1 MIALLIDL
9 GWKSA
14 LIAGLALLA
23 SHMLRGRAAGERVI
37 LLRVAVGAL
46 LMLPLFVLAVPAL
59 EIAILP
65 ALHAVP
71 ATDVAASYSGDVSMS
86 GAAASAYSSHDL
98 GIALYGAGG
107 VFVLLRLLAGLFT
120 LRRWTRMA
128 TPVADPRWVAA
139 AARATATM
147 RRPVRLLVSSHVAA
161 PLSWGIAPAWILIG
175 PASEKH
181 ADQADAVIA
190 HEMAHIHRL
199 DWPMLVASRLA
210 TAIFWFNP
218 LVWLVAREL
227 ARQAELRADEDA
239 VRHVAQADYAQ
250 TLLTVA
256 GLVAHPVACGMAAPG
271 TVLARRIGRVLDD
284 RARPPASRLFCVALL
299 ICGPGVAAPL
309 AAMKLVP
316 VPAPVPTPNIVNP
329 RPAMPAPNVLPTI
342 IPAARAAER
351 PMTVRPRRAP
361 ARTAKLVVTPVP
373 ALAAP
378 SSPPALLGSPDHVA
392 ASSDAVTASRDAAT
406 ATRRAERVARKIVT
420 DGKRERA
427 LRLSDAANDMR
438 GNAQTL
444 EDVAARGKLP
454 GFDRDAHLREARSLR
469 MQADRLDAKARRLI
483 FEQ

>member
-71 ATDVAASYSGDVSMS
+71 TTDVAASYSGDMGMS
-86 GAAASAYSSHDL
+86 GAPASAYSSHDL
-98 GIALYGAGG
+98 GIGLYGAVG
-107 VFVLLRLLAGLFT
+107 VFVLFRLLAGLFT

-128 TPVADPRWVAA
+128 TPVMDPHWIAA

-161 PLSWGIAPAWILIG
+161 PLSWGIAPAWILIA
-175 PASEKH
+175 PTSEKH
-181 ADQADAVIA
+181 VDQADAVIA
-190 HEMAHIHRL
+190 HEMAHIRRL
-199 DWPMLVASRLA
+199 DWPMLVASRVA
-210 TAIFWFNP
+210 AAIFWFNP

-256 GLVAHPVACGMAAPG
+256 GLAAHPAACGMAAPG

-299 ICGPGVAAPL
+299 VCGPGVAAPL

-316 VPAPVPTPNIVNP
+316 VPTPKIETAPPA
-329 RPAMPAPNVLPTI
+329 AMPEPSVLPTI

-351 PMTVRPRRAP
+351 PMAVRPRRASAP
-361 ARTAKLVVTPVP
+361 SAKLVTPPVP
-373 ALAAP
+373 AMAET
-378 SSPPALLGSPDHVA
+378 SSPPDLLGSQSHIA
-392 ASSDAVTASRDAAT
+392 ASSDAVRATRDAA
-406 ATRRAERVARKIVT
+406 AAARRAERVARKIVM
-420 DGKRERA
+420 DGKRERS

-438 GNAQTL
+438 ANARTL
-444 EDVAARGKLP
+444 EKAAGRGKLP
-454 GFDRDAHLREARSLR
+454 EFDQAAHMREARSLR
-469 MQADRLDAKARRLI
+469 MQADWLDAKARGLI

>member
-23 SHMLRGRAAGERVI
+23 SHALRKRAAGERVI

-46 LMLPLFVLAVPAL
+46 LMLPVFALAVPAL

-71 ATDVAASYSGDVSMS
+71 ATAIPASYSGDMGVS
-86 GAAASAYSSHDL
+86 AAPAYSPHDL
-98 GIALYGAGG
+98 GIAVYGAGG
-107 VFVLLRLLAGLFT
+107 MFVLFRLIIGLFT

-128 TPVADPRWVAA
+128 RPVADPRWTAA
-139 AARATATM
+139 AARAGAM
-147 RRPVRLLVSSHVAA
+147 VRRPVRLLVSSRVAA

-175 PASEKH
+175 PESERH
-181 ADQADAVIA
+181 VDQADAVIA
-190 HEMAHIHRL
+190 HEMAHIRRL
-199 DWPMLVASRLA
+199 DWPMLVASRVA
-210 TAIFWFNP
+210 AAIFWFNP

-239 VRHVAQADYAQ
+239 VRHVTQADYAQ

-256 GLVAHPVACGMAAPG
+256 GLAAHPAACGMAAPG

-284 RARPPASRLFCVALL
+284 RARPPASRLFCAALL
-299 ICGPGVAAPL
+299 VCGPGVAAPL

-316 VPAPVPTPNIVNP
+316 VPTPKIETTP
-329 RPAMPAPNVLPTI
+329 PAMPEPSVLPTI

-351 PMTVRPRRAP
+351 PMAVRPRRASAP
-361 ARTAKLVVTPVP
+361 SAKLVTPPVP
-373 ALAAP
+373 AMAET
-378 SSPPALLGSPDHVA
+378 SSPPDLLGSQSHIA
-392 ASSDAVTASRDAAT
+392 ASSDAVRATQDAT
-406 ATRRAERVARKIVT
+406 AAARRAERVARKIVM
-420 DGKRERA
+420 DGKRERS

-438 GNAQTL
+438 ANARTL
-444 EDVAARGKLP
+444 EKAAGRGKLP
-454 GFDRDAHLREARSLR
+454 EFDQAAHMHEARSLR
-469 MQADRLDAKARRLI
+469 MQADWLDAKARGLI
-483 FEQ
+483 FEPGTL

>member
-23 SHMLRGRAAGERVI
+23 SHALRKRAAGERVT

-46 LMLPLFVLAVPAL
+46 LMLPVFALAVPAL

-65 ALHAVP
+65 ALHAMP
-71 ATDVAASYSGDVSMS
+71 ATAIPASYSGDMGVS
-86 GAAASAYSSHDL
+86 AAPASAYSPHDL

-107 VFVLLRLLAGLFT
+107 MFVLFRLIVGLLT

-128 TPVADPRWVAA
+128 RPVADPRWTAA
-139 AARATATM
+139 AARAGAM
-147 RRPVRLLVSSHVAA
+147 VRRPVRLLVSSRVAA
-161 PLSWGIAPAWILIG
+161 PLSWGIVPAWILIG
-175 PASEKH
+175 PESERH
-181 ADQADAVIA
+181 VDQADAVIA
-190 HEMAHIHRL
+190 HEMAHIRRL
-199 DWPMLVASRLA
+199 DWPMLVASRVA
-210 TAIFWFNP
+210 AAIFWFNP

-227 ARQAELRADEDA
+227 AREAELRADEDA

-256 GLVAHPVACGMAAPG
+256 GLAAHPAACGMAAPG

-284 RARPPASRLFCVALL
+284 RARPPASRLFCAALL
-299 ICGPGVAAPL
+299 VCGPGVAAPL

-316 VPAPVPTPNIVNP
+316 VPTPKIAAP
-329 RPAMPAPNVLPTI
+329 PAMPEPSVLPTI

-351 PMTVRPRRAP
+351 PMAVRPRRASAP
-361 ARTAKLVVTPVP
+361 SAKLVTPPVP
-373 ALAAP
+373 AMAET
-378 SSPPALLGSPDHVA
+378 SSPPDLLGSQSHIA
-392 ASSDAVTASRDAAT
+392 ASSDAVRATQDAA
-406 ATRRAERVARKIVT
+406 AAARRAERVARKIVM
-420 DGKRERA
+420 DGKRERS

-438 GNAQTL
+438 ANARTL
-444 EDVAARGKLP
+444 EKAAGRGKLP
-454 GFDRDAHLREARSLR
+454 EFDQAAHMREARSLR
-469 MQADRLDAKARRLI
+469 MQADWLDAKARGLI